1 MLEHGWKGNLQD
13 TRDKNQTN
21 IGKKI
26 PNTWQHL
33 EQKSES
39 KLSFIFFRDHATP

>member
-1 MLEHGWKGNLQD
+1 MARKETYKIQGIK
-13 TRDKNQTN
+13 TRTI